1 MKALPAAAPVLEV
14 GHPVKHTRTT
24 MTLSLEKNTKQM
36 IKLKPLPLSLNEA
49 LEEEDPARLAIL
61 AWDSLEPN
69 TQEIMLNRDPEMLY
83 YIQYCQSVVNI
94 IDEWKVKSL
103 VHEE

>member
-1 MKALPAAAPVLEV
+1 
-14 GHPVKHTRTT
+14 
-24 MTLSLEKNTKQM
+24 M
-36 IKLKPLPLSLNEA
+36 IKLKPLPLSINEA
-49 LEEEDPARLAIL
+49 LEEEDPARLAVL
-61 AWDSLEPN
+61 AWDSLEPT

-94 IDEWKVKSL
+94 IDEWKVKSV